1 MFDSKPTNNMKIKLI
16 IMAFICSLAWSC
28 RSNENKD
35 VSHEE
40 TTDSAASPGI
50 RADSSMTVINRNMIW
65 TVDDE
70 NAEKEK
76 LKAPKNAIP
85 DSFSVAHVI
94 QLLNENFPGI
104 RMELV
109 KVSNDTAYV
118 KIPDD
123 ERLTQEIGNTG
134 AENYLASATFT
145 LTEIKSIKFVNFALE
160 PGDHAEPGVYSRN
173 DFKRLR

>member
-1 MFDSKPTNNMKIKLI
+1 MKTKFILLV
-16 IMAFICSLAWSC
+16 FICCLIWSC
-28 RSNENKD
+28 HSNENENM
-35 VSHEE
+35 SNEE
-40 TTDSAASPGI
+40 VTDSTTAPDMK
-50 RADSSMTVINRNMIW
+50 ADSPMTVINRNMIW

-70 NAEKEK
+70 NPEKEK
-76 LKAPKNAIP
+76 LKAPANAIP

-118 KIPDD
+118 KIPD
-123 ERLTQEIGNTG
+123 EKRLTQEIGNTG
-134 AENYLASATFT
+134 AEDYLASATFT
-145 LTEIKSIKFVNFALE
+145 LTEIKNIKHVNFALE
-160 PGDHAEPGVYSRN
+160 PGDHAEPGVYSRE

>member
-1 MFDSKPTNNMKIKLI
+1 MKIKLI
-16 IMAFICSLAWSC
+16 LMAFICCLAWSC
-28 RSNENKD
+28 HSNENENI
-35 VSHEE
+35 SNEE
-40 TTDSAASPGI
+40 VTDSTAAPDMK
-50 RADSSMTVINRNMIW
+50 ADSSMTVINRTMIW

-76 LKAPKNAIP
+76 LKAPENAIP
-85 DSFSVAHVI
+85 DSFSVVHVI

-118 KIPDD
+118 KIPDNK
-123 ERLTQEIGNTG
+123 RLTQEIGNTG

-145 LTEIKSIKFVNFALE
+145 LTEIKNIKYVNIALE
-160 PGDHAEPGVYSRN
+160 PGDHAEPGVYSRK

>member
-1 MFDSKPTNNMKIKLI
+1 MSNSKPRNIMKIKLVFL
-16 IMAFICSLAWSC
+16 ACICSVAWSC
-28 RSNENKD
+28 HSNESENI
-35 VSHEE
+35 SHEE
-40 TTDSAASPGI
+40 TTDSAASSGI

>member
-1 MFDSKPTNNMKIKLI
+1 MKIKLI

-28 RSNENKD
+28 HSNENKD
-35 VSHEE
+35 VSYED